1 MLLRIIISMRYIEL
15 FDAKP
20 KKRKK
25 NANKS
30 RAEIG
35 LCTKS
40 QLISKSIVGLYLKK
54 NTSKIWRIFA
64 LTFK

>member
-1 MLLRIIISMRYIEL
+1 MLLRIIISMRYIAL

-25 NANKS
+25 SANKS

-35 LCTKS
+35 LCTKG
-40 QLISKSIVGLYLKK
+40 QLISKSIVGLY
-54 NTSKIWRIFA
+54 F
-64 LTFK
+64 